1 MTRVVIELSESDVRN
16 ADELTEHLNMRSK
29 ADTVSTALTLTREIV
44 KTAGQ
49 GGEVIVKN
57 DRGEASKLKLAAIFG

>member
-1 MTRVVIELSESDVRN
+1 MTKVVIELSDSDVRH
-16 ADELTEHLNMRSK
+16 ADQITKDLNMRSK
-29 ADTVSTALTLTREIV
+29 ADTVSTALTLTHEIL

-57 DRGEASKLKLAAIFG
+57 GRGEASKFKLAAVFG